1 MIKPYD
7 LNRELLVNVI
17 KLKDLNIMYTIVD
30 KLIYANFMITV

>member
-30 KLIYANFMITV
+30 KLIYATL